1 MTMHLSKAKFLL
13 GLFIFTLLI
22 LGCDDIGDQENSSL
36 PYDISPVE
44 LDLPAIKER
53 GVLNAI
59 VDNSATSYFIY
70 KGRPMGYEYDML
82 KWLADYLKVDL
93 KIIIKN
99 DIAEALKMLNEGK
112 GDVVAFNL
120 TITKDRKQYVDFT
133 SPLYY
138 ARQVLVQKKPDNWRQ
153 MKLHQIE
160 AEMIR
165 DPVELADK
173 TIHVRKAS
181 AYISRLDNL
190 ADEIGAD
197 INVVVDTMS
206 SEIDE
211 LIRQVAEGEIDYT
224 VADEDVALLSA
235 TFYPII
241 DVKTPISFSQR
252 IAWAVRKNSDSLEHT
267 INNWLEKKQKYTDYY
282 VVYNKYFKNLKW
294 SANRSYSEFST
305 VSGDKLS
312 PYDHEIKLAAVDI
325 GWDWLLLA
333 SLIYQESK
341 FDPSAES
348 WAGAVGLMQLVEN
361 TAQEFGVSNR
371 MDPKQS
377 LKAGTAYINW
387 LQNTFSESIKDSTT
401 RLKFVLAAY
410 NVGIG
415 HIQDARR
422 LTKKYGGSP
431 IEWEGSVEKYLL
443 LKSKEKYYTDPV
455 VRYGYCR
462 GREPVNYVE
471 SIMNRYRQYKQLVK
485 NDQIQAFDST
495 KSVI

>member
-1 MTMHLSKAKFLL
+1 MCTYTAKLL
-13 GLFIFTLLI
+13 LWIFTLSFLVT
-22 LGCDDIGDQENSSL
+22 GCKEVVDDTNTSSVL
-36 PYDISPVE
+36 YDIPPVN
-44 LDLPAIKER
+44 LDLPAIRER

-82 KWLADYLKVDL
+82 KWLADYLKVEL

-120 TITKDRKQYVDFT
+120 TITKERKKFVGFT
-133 SPLYY
+133 KPLYY

-153 MKLHQIE
+153 MKLHQID

-173 TIHVRKAS
+173 KIHVRKSS
-181 AYISRLDNL
+181 AYISRLNNL

-197 INVVVDTMS
+197 IHIVVDTMN

-211 LIRQVAEGEIDYT
+211 LIRQVAEGEIEYT

-252 IAWAVRKNSDSLEHT
+252 IAWAVRQNADSLQQT
-267 INNWLEKKQKYTDYY
+267 INGWLESKQKYTDYY
-282 VVYNKYFKNLKW
+282 VIYNKYFKNLKW
-294 SANRSYSEFST
+294 SANRSYSEFSS

-312 PYDHEIKLAAVDI
+312 PYDREIQLAAHEIH
-325 GWDWLLLA
+325 WDWLLLA

-341 FDPSAES
+341 FDPNAES

-361 TAQEFGVSNR
+361 TAEEFGASNR
-371 MDPKQS
+371 TDPNQS
-377 LKAGTAYINW
+377 LTAGTAYINW
-387 LQNTFSESIKDSTT
+387 LQNTFSESIQDSTT

-422 LTKKYGGSP
+422 LTKKFGASP
-431 IEWEGSVEKYLL
+431 NKWDGNVEKYLL
-443 LKSKEKYYTDPV
+443 LKSKEEYYTDPV

-471 SIMNRYRQYKQLVK
+471 SIMKRYNQYKQLVK
-485 NDQIQAFDST
+485 NEQIQAFDST